1 MVLNMPSHYSK
12 SGRNHKSLFP
22 GGPGKLLLVTRWT
35 LRKMASGLPPSSLK
49 NKLFSLSGIVVG
61 KKVFIGEG
69 VRFIDGFIP
78 KEIELGDC
86 CVISP
91 NVTIVSLSFPN
102 TSNLRMMKTL
112 VQRKKVK
119 VGSHSWIGSN
129 STLLPGTLVEES
141 SIIGAGSLVK
151 HHVKTGEIWAGN
163 PARFL
168 KKIEL
173 NG

>member
-1 MVLNMPSHYSK
+1 MSNRSKLNFES
-12 SGRNHKSLFP
+12 RRVNNSLFP
-22 GGPGKLLLVTRWT
+22 GGPGRLLLFARWA
-35 LRKMASGLPPSSLK
+35 LRKLASGIPPSSLK

-91 NVTIVSLSFPN
+91 NVTIISLSYPN
-102 TSNLRMMKTL
+102 TSNLRMIESL
-112 VQRKKVK
+112 VQRDKVK
-119 VGSHSWIGSN
+119 VGSQSWIGSN
-129 STLLPGTLVEES
+129 STLLPGTTVEAS
-141 SIIGAGSLVK
+141 SVIGAGSLVK

-173 NG
+173 ND